1 MLLTPVV
8 TAKAVAGT
16 LYAPVAVY
24 YAFAGQSPEAGL
36 QPVEKTRRQ
45 PTDNRER
52 LSDEPEGG
60 QRRAARPL
68 PEPSA
73 FVAQRISQERPVE
86 NPAGLR
92 SDAVNAYGALS
103 RQSRFVTGPVSGIDL
118 IV

>member
-1 MLLTPVV
+1 MLLTPAV

-24 YAFAGQSPEAGL
+24 YAFAGQSPEPGL

-45 PTDNRER
+45 TNDSRER
-52 LSDEPEGG
+52 SSDQPEDG
-60 QRRAARPL
+60 QRRVARAL

-73 FVAQRISQERPVE
+73 FLAQRISQERPLD

-92 SDAVNAYGALS
+92 SDAIAAYGALS
-103 RQSRFVTGPVSGIDL
+103 RQSRFVSGPVSGIDL